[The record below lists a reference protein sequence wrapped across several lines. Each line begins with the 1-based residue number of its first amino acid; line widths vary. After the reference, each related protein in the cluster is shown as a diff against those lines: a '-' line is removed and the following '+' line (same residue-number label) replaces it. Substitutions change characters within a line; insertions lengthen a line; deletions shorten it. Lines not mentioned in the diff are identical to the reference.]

1 VGAYRSMKLGLI
13 VRADNTGLGNQ
24 TYELTQM
31 LNPYK
36 IMIIDFTHYNGNSQH
51 FEWYAER
58 DYVISRGVPTDE
70 EMNNFLE
77 DIDVL
82 LSCETFYNKDTP
94 SLARKKGVKTYL
106 QYNYE
111 LFGNLKR
118 GGMPLADV
126 LISPSP
132 WMINKI
138 NKKFG
143 HFAKVLYMPPPTR
156 PELFER
162 ALEINKSKDHRRMLH
177 IAGKA
182 AANDRNGTN
191 SVIEMMKYSKAD
203 FELVI
208 KSQTPIDTKGF
219 DSRITVEI
227 DNVKHR
233 QDMYSGFDGMIL
245 PRRYAGLCLPM
256 NEALLSGLPV
266 FMTDISPNNIILPK
280 EWLTVSEELGV
291 MRLAAPVIYYDV
303 DAKKLAEKI
312 DRYVNTND
320 KSYMKEQ
327 AFDIGYS
334 SFAPNK
340 LKHKYLEILK

>member
-1 VGAYRSMKLGLI
+1 MKLGII

-36 IMIIDFTHYNGNSQH
+36 IMIIDFTSYNGNQQH

-58 DYVISRGVPTDE
+58 DYTICKGFPTDE
-70 EMNNFLE
+70 EMNIFLE
-77 DIDVL
+77 EIDVL
-82 LSCETFYNKDTP
+82 LSCETFYNDNTP
-94 SLARKKGVKTYL
+94 TLARKKEVKTYL

-111 LFGNLKR
+111 LFGNLK
-118 GGMPLADV
+118 GNKKPVADF

-132 WMINKI
+132 WMIEKVYNRFY
-138 NKKFG
+138 NY
-143 HFAKVLYMPPPTR
+143 AKVLHLPPPTR
-156 PELFER
+156 PELFEG
-162 ALEINKSKDHRRMLH
+162 ALEINKSKDHKRMLH

-182 AANDRNGTN
+182 AANDRNGTE
-191 SVIEMMKYSKAD
+191 SVLEMMRHSKAD

-208 KSQTPIDTKGF
+208 KSQTPISSKGL
-219 DSRITVEI
+219 DSRITIEI

-233 QDMYSGFDGMIL
+233 QDMYTGFDGMIL

-266 FMTDISPNNIILPK
+266 FMTDVSPNNLILPK

-291 MRLAAPVIYYDV
+291 MRLATPVICYDV
-303 DAKKLAEKI
+303 NAQKLAEKI
-312 DRYVNTND
+312 DAYVKLDD
-320 KSYMKEQ
+320 KTSVKQQ
-327 AFDIGYS
+327 AFNIGYQA
-334 SFAPNK
+334 FAPDR
-340 LKHKYLEILK
+340 LKSKYLNILGQ

>member
-1 VGAYRSMKLGLI
+1 MKLGII

-36 IMIIDFTHYNGNSQH
+36 IMIIDFTSYNGNQQH

-58 DYVISRGVPTDE
+58 DYTICKGFPTDE
-70 EMNNFLE
+70 EINNFL
-77 DIDVL
+77 DGIDAL
-82 LSCETFYNKDTP
+82 LSCETFYNDDTP
-94 SLARKKGVKTYL
+94 TLARAKGVKTYL

-111 LFGNLKR
+111 LFGNLRAEKKS
-118 GGMPLADV
+118 LADV

-132 WMINKI
+132 WMIERVNKRFF
-138 NKKFG
+138 NQARVC
-143 HFAKVLYMPPPTR
+143 HLPPPTR
-156 PELFER
+156 PEMFEG
-162 ALEINKSKDHRRMLH
+162 ALEINKSKDHKRMLH

-182 AANDRNGTN
+182 AANDRNGTE
-191 SVIEMMKYSKAD
+191 SVLEMMRHSKAD

-208 KSQTPIDTKGF
+208 KSQTPISPKGL
-219 DSRITVEI
+219 DSRITIEI

-233 QDMYSGFDGMIL
+233 QDMYTGFDGMIL

-266 FMTDISPNNIILPK
+266 FMTDISPNNLILPK

-291 MRLAAPVIYYDV
+291 MRLAAPVIYYNV
-303 DAKKLAEKI
+303 NAQKLAEKI
-312 DRYVNTND
+312 DAYVNLDD
-320 KSYMKEQ
+320 KTSVKQQ
-327 AFDIGYS
+327 AFNIGYQA
-334 SFAPNK
+334 FAPDR
-340 LKHKYLEILK
+340 LKSIYLKILEQ

>member
-1 VGAYRSMKLGLI
+1 MKLGMI

-36 IMIIDFTHYNGNSQH
+36 IMIIDFTSYNGNRQN

-58 DYVISRGVPTDE
+58 DYTICKGFPTDE

-82 LSCETFYNKDTP
+82 LSCETFYNDDTP
-94 SLARKKGVKTYL
+94 TLARTKGVKTYL

-111 LFGNLKR
+111 LFGNLKPER
-118 GGMPLADV
+118 KSLADV

-132 WMINKI
+132 WMIEKVHKRFSNK
-138 NKKFG
+138 
-143 HFAKVLYMPPPTR
+143 AMVSYLPPPTR

-162 ALEINKSKDHRRMLH
+162 ALEINMSKDHKRILH

-182 AANDRNGTN
+182 AANDRNGTD

-208 KSQTPIDTKGF
+208 KSQTEIDSRRL

-227 DNVKHR
+227 DNIKNR
-233 QDMYSGFDGMIL
+233 QDMYAGFDAMIL

-280 EWLTVSEELGV
+280 EWLTDSEELGIL
-291 MRLAAPVIYYDV
+291 RLAAPVLYYNV
-303 DAKKLAEKI
+303 NPSKFAQNIDA
-312 DRYVNTND
+312 YVNLND
-320 KSYMKEQ
+320 KTSIKQ
-327 AFDIGYS
+327 KAFDIGYK
-334 SFAPNK
+334 SFAPK
-340 LKHKYLEILK
+340 ALKSKYLEILGQ